1 MVKFDRV
8 IALAS
13 ANKGGM
19 AALEEL
25 LAMTKSASPAVIAAI
40 PDDRLL
46 SEMSRRIFQ
55 AGFSWKVVDD
65 KWPAFEELFAG
76 FEPRVCAAMPEERF
90 DALLKDGRIIRNA
103 AKIRSIVANAGF
115 ILELAAAKGGSAK
128 GGSAARFIA
137 DWPDSDYI
145 GLLDLFEKR
154 ASRLSG
160 QAAMR
165 FLRSIGKPAFIT
177 TNAVVTALIREGVLT
192 KPAVGKRDMK
202 TIQDTFNAWSAE
214 SGRDLTEI
222 SRIMAMSV
230 VEDAPP
236 LSKYYTRSMR

>member
-1 MVKFDRV
+1 MGSFAKV
-8 IALAS
+8 IALAA

-19 AALEEL
+19 AALEKL
-25 LAMTKSASPAVIAAI
+25 LADSTSRTQAEIAAI

-76 FEPRVCAAMPEERF
+76 FDPRMCANLPEDRF
-90 DALLKDGRIIRNA
+90 DALLKDTRIVRNA

-115 ILELAAAKGGSAK
+115 IVELAIEH
-128 GGSAARFIA
+128 GSAARCIA

-165 FLRSIGKPAFIT
+165 FLRGVGKPAFIT
-177 TNAVVTALIREGVLT
+177 TNAVAAALIREGVLT
-192 KPAVGKRDMK
+192 KPPAGKRDMK
-202 TIQDTFNAWSAE
+202 TIQDRFNAWSAE

-222 SRIMAMSV
+222 SRILAMSV
-230 VEDAPP
+230 AEDAPP
-236 LSKYYTRSMR
+236 SSKYYTHGLR

>member
-8 IALAS
+8 IALA
-13 ANKGGM
+13 AGNKGGM
-19 AALEEL
+19 AALEEV
-25 LAMTKSASPAVIAAI
+25 LATTKSAPPAEIAAI

-76 FEPRVCAAMPEERF
+76 FDPRVCAAMPEDRF

-115 ILELAAAKGGSAK
+115 LLELAARH
-128 GGSAARFIA
+128 GSAARLIA

-177 TNAVVTALIREGVLT
+177 TNAVVAALIREGVLT
-192 KPAVGKRDMK
+192 KPAVGKRDMR

-214 SGRDLTEI
+214 TGRDLTEI
-222 SRIMAMSV
+222 SRILAMSV
-230 VEDAPP
+230 VEDAPINP
-236 LSKYYTRSMR
+236 AYRTHGLR

>member
-1 MVKFDRV
+1 MGSFAKV
-8 IALAS
+8 IALA
-13 ANKGGM
+13 ADNKGGM
-19 AALEEL
+19 AALDTL
-25 LAMTKSASPAVIAAI
+25 LADSKSRTPAEIAAI

-65 KWPAFEELFAG
+65 KWPAFEDLFSA
-76 FEPRVCAAMPEERF
+76 FDPRVCANLPEDRF
-90 DALLKDGRIIRNA
+90 DALLKDTRIIRNA
-103 AKIRSIVANAGF
+103 AKIRSIVANAGL
-115 ILELAAAKGGSAK
+115 IADLAAQH
-128 GGSAARFIA
+128 GSAARFIA

-177 TNAVVTALIREGVLT
+177 TNAVVAALIREGVLT
-192 KPAVGKRDMK
+192 KPPGGKRDMK
-202 TIQDTFNAWSAE
+202 TIQDTFNAWSLAT
-214 SGRDLTEI
+214 GRDLTEI
-222 SRIMAMSV
+222 SRILAMSV
-230 VEDAPP
+230 VEEAPP
-236 LSKYYTRSMR
+236 SSKYYTRGLK

>member
-1 MVKFDRV
+1 MGSFDKV
-8 IALAS
+8 IALA
-13 ANKGGM
+13 ADNKGGV
-19 AALEEL
+19 AALEKL
-25 LAMTKSASPAVIAAI
+25 LADSKSRTPAEIAAI

-65 KWPAFEELFAG
+65 KWPAFEDAFAG
-76 FEPRVCAAMPEERF
+76 FDPRTCANLPEERF
-90 DALLKDGRIIRNA
+90 DALLKDARIIRNA
-103 AKIRSIVANAGF
+103 AKIRSIIANARL
-115 ILELAAAKGGSAK
+115 ILDLGTQAGR
-128 GGSAARFIA
+128 AARFIA
-137 DWPDSDYI
+137 DWPDADYI

-160 QAAMR
+160 LAAMR

-177 TNAVVTALIREGVLT
+177 TDAVVTALIREGVLAR
-192 KPAVGKRDMK
+192 PPGGKRDMR
-202 TIQDTFNAWSAE
+202 TIQDAFNAWSAE

-222 SRIMAMSV
+222 SRILAMSV

-236 LSKYYTRSMR
+236 SSKYYTRRLH

>member
-1 MVKFDRV
+1 MNMRDFDR
-8 IALAS
+8 IAAV
-13 ANKGGM
+13 AAQNKSGI

-25 LAMTKSASPAVIAAI
+25 LAKTKSAPPAEIAAI

-65 KWPAFEELFAG
+65 KWPAFEELFGG
-76 FEPRVCAAMPEERF
+76 FDPRVCAALAEERF
-90 DALLKDGRIIRNA
+90 DALLKNRRIIRNA
-103 AKIRSIVANAGF
+103 AKIGSITANASF
-115 ILELAAAKGGSAK
+115 ILELAAGH
-128 GGSAARFIA
+128 GSAARLIA

-165 FLRSIGKPAFIT
+165 FLRSIGKPSFIT
-177 TNAVVTALIREGVLT
+177 TNAVMTALIREGVLI
-192 KPAVGKRDMK
+192 KPSVGKRDMK

-222 SRIMAMSV
+222 SRILAMSV
-230 VEDAPP
+230 VEDVPINPAYRTHG
-236 LSKYYTRSMR
+236 LR

>member
-1 MVKFDRV
+1 MGSFDKV
-8 IALAS
+8 IALA
-13 ANKGGM
+13 ADNKGGV
-19 AALEEL
+19 AALEKL
-25 LAMTKSASPAVIAAI
+25 LADSKSRTPAEIAAI

-65 KWPAFEELFAG
+65 KWPAFEELFSG
-76 FEPRVCAAMPEERF
+76 FDPRVCAAMPEERF

-103 AKIRSIVANAGF
+103 AKIRSIVANASF
-115 ILELAAAKGGSAK
+115 ILELAAGH
-128 GGSAARFIA
+128 GSAARLIA
-137 DWPDSDYI
+137 DWPNSDYI

-192 KPAVGKRDMK
+192 RPTVGKRDMK
-202 TIQDTFNAWSAE
+202 TIQDTFNAWSAQ

-222 SRIMAMSV
+222 SRILAMSV
-230 VEDAPP
+230 VEDAPIHP
-236 LSKYYTRSMR
+236 AYPTHGLR

>member
-1 MVKFDRV
+1 MGKFDKV
-8 IALAS
+8 IALAA

-19 AALEEL
+19 AALEAL
-25 LAMTKSASPAVIAAI
+25 LADSKSRSPAEIAAI
-40 PDDRLL
+40 PDNRLL

-76 FEPRVCAAMPEERF
+76 FDPRVCAALSEERF
-90 DALLKDGRIIRNA
+90 DALLKNGRIVRNA
-103 AKIRSIVANAGF
+103 AKICSIVANAGF
-115 ILELAAAKGGSAK
+115 IQDLAAEH
-128 GGSAARFIA
+128 GSAARFIA

-165 FLRSIGKPAFIT
+165 FLRGVGKPAFIT

-192 KPAVGKRDMK
+192 RPTVGKRDMK
-202 TIQDTFNAWSAE
+202 TIQDTFNGWSAE
-214 SGRDLTEI
+214 SGRDLTAI
-222 SRIMAMSV
+222 SRI
-230 VEDAPP
+230 
-236 LSKYYTRSMR
+236 L

>member
-1 MVKFDRV
+1 MGSFDKV
-8 IALAS
+8 IALA
-13 ANKGGM
+13 ADNKGGM
-19 AALEEL
+19 AALEEV
-25 LAMTKSASPAVIAAI
+25 LATTRSAPPAEIAAI
-40 PDDRLL
+40 SDDRLL

-76 FEPRVCAAMPEERF
+76 FDPRVCAAMPEDRF

-115 ILELAAAKGGSAK
+115 LLELAARH
-128 GGSAARFIA
+128 GSAARLIA

-177 TNAVVTALIREGVLT
+177 TNAVVAALIREGVPT

-214 SGRDLTEI
+214 TGRDLTEI
-222 SRIMAMSV
+222 SRILAMSV
-230 VEDAPP
+230 VEDAPINP
-236 LSKYYTRSMR
+236 AYRTHGLR

>member
-1 MVKFDRV
+1 MGRFAKV
-8 IALAS
+8 IALA
-13 ANKGGM
+13 AGNKGGLP
-19 AALEEL
+19 ALDKL
-25 LAMTKSASPAVIAAI
+25 LADSKSRTQAEIAAI
-40 PDDRLL
+40 PDGRLL

-65 KWPAFEELFAG
+65 KWPAFEDLFGG
-76 FEPRVCAAMPEERF
+76 FDPRACANLPEARF
-90 DALLKDGRIIRNA
+90 DALLKDARIIRNA
-103 AKIRSIVANAGF
+103 AKIGSIVANARF
-115 ILELAAAKGGSAK
+115 ILDLAAEK
-128 GGSAARFIA
+128 GSAARFIA
-137 DWPDSDYI
+137 EWPDNDYI

-165 FLRSIGKPAFIT
+165 FLRSIGKPVFIT

-192 KPAVGKRDMK
+192 KPPGGKRDMK
-202 TIQDTFNAWSAE
+202 TIQDAFNAWSAE

-222 SRIMAMSV
+222 SRILAMSV

-236 LSKYYTRSMR
+236 SSKYYTRGMR

>member
-1 MVKFDRV
+1 MGDFAEV
-8 IALAS
+8 IALA
-13 ANKGGM
+13 ADNKGGL
-19 AALEEL
+19 AALEKL
-25 LAMTKSASPAVIAAI
+25 LAESQSRTPAEIAAI
-40 PDDRLL
+40 PDSRLL

-65 KWPAFEELFAG
+65 KWPAFEELFGG
-76 FEPRVCAAMPEERF
+76 FDPRVCAALPEERF

-103 AKIRSIVANAGF
+103 AKIRSIVANASF
-115 ILELAAAKGGSAK
+115 ILELASEA
-128 GGSAARFIA
+128 GSAARLIA

-192 KPAVGKRDMK
+192 RATVGKRDMK
-202 TIQDTFNAWSAE
+202 TIQDTFNAWSAA

-222 SRIMAMSV
+222 SRILAMSV
-230 VEDAPP
+230 VEDAPINP
-236 LSKYYTRSMR
+236 AYRTHGLR

>member
-1 MVKFDRV
+1 MGSFAEV
-8 IALAS
+8 IALA
-13 ANKGGM
+13 ADNKGGI
-19 AALEEL
+19 AALKAL
-25 LAMTKSASPAVIAAI
+25 LATSKSAREAEIAAI

-46 SEMSRRIFQ
+46 AEMSRRIFQ

-65 KWPAFEELFAG
+65 KWPAFEELFSG
-76 FEPRVCAAMPEERF
+76 FDPRVCANLPEARF
-90 DALLKDGRIIRNA
+90 DALLKDTRIIRNA
-103 AKIRSIVANAGF
+103 AKIRSITANARF
-115 ILELAAAKGGSAK
+115 TLDLAVEH
-128 GGSAARFIA
+128 GSAARFIA
-137 DWPDSDYI
+137 GWPDSDYI

-192 KPAVGKRDMK
+192 KPPGGKRDMK
-202 TIQDTFNAWSAE
+202 TIQDMFNAWGLE

-222 SRIMAMSV
+222 SRILAMSV
-230 VEDAPP
+230 VEDAPINP
-236 LSKYYTRSMR
+236 AYRTHSLR